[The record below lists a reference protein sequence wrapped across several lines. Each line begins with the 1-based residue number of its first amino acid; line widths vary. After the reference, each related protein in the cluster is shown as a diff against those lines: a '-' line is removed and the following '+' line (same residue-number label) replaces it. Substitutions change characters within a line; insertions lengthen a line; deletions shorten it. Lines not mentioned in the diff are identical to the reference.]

1 LDPMQADP
9 VQPPAEEEPF
19 KEPAV
24 EITTVKDAVGPVKE
38 ENMTAN
44 TAATQAAEAVLPTPT
59 EDPMAVEK
67 DRTVEAMAAEKAVLG
82 EALAEVTAPA
92 PAAAAAAASEANE
105 DETGEGEVFLSSSAK
120 ESTPVAETAESNG
133 FPFGTILAT
142 LQNYQIKHKTV
153 SIPTSDPIFAG
164 IVSMLVENGI
174 EEEADVLWNRNYVK
188 LKEYKDRVGDC
199 DVPFTDK
206 TLGGWVVRQRHLHA
220 ELKQPTAEESVA
232 NQEARDQAQ
241 QKERLRALH
250 ASRLDRL
257 SQLGFDFDT
266 PMWDT
271 RFRELMQYKETHN
284 HVSPPVNYPKLGIW
298 VINQKF
304 NIKDMCKERV
314 AALDSLGFVWNHN
327 RKNRSQARWDGKY
340 EELVE
345 YIKQHGHCNVPA
357 TFRHSPLGTWVGK
370 QREEYKK
377 MKDKKSSQLD
387 RYRVDKLNAV
397 RFKWTLQN
405 YTVISWDDRFEAL
418 KKFKIQ
424 HGHVKI
430 PKNHPDFGNWPIYQK
445 TQYKLFK
452 EGKKSKLTKKKVDRL
467 IRIGFFEANDPSPN
481 DPLGITLPS
490 VSMAHTTGTHVW
502 PYKNG

>member
-1 LDPMQADP
+1 VNYQNYANYPPTAPAQPAPPPSAHHQYHPPIAYPYDQAAANGAAAYQYLIAPPEQTMAKVEDYHQYPPLESEPEKPPPAPPQQGISTQVYLAPVPAQQRPQQQPQSQPQQRQQQLEKQPPSPIAHGAVGPTPVGLTPLDPMQADP

-340 EELVE
+340 EE
-345 YIKQHGHCNVPA
+345 
-357 TFRHSPLGTWVGK
+357 
-370 QREEYKK
+370 RE
-377 MKDKKSSQLD
+377 
-387 RYRVDKLNAV
+387 
-397 RFKWTLQN
+397 
-405 YTVISWDDRFEAL
+405 
-418 KKFKIQ
+418 
-424 HGHVKI
+424 
-430 PKNHPDFGNWPIYQK
+430 
-445 TQYKLFK
+445 
-452 EGKKSKLTKKKVDRL
+452 
-467 IRIGFFEANDPSPN
+467 
-481 DPLGITLPS
+481 
-490 VSMAHTTGTHVW
+490 
-502 PYKNG
+502 